1 MSVRD
6 PDQPARPAGSFW
18 SRRVVAPIVR
28 QLKQGVTPEMV
39 ALTVALGLVIGVFP
53 ILGSTT
59 LLCGIAAAA
68 LGLNQ
73 PIIQLV
79 NYFAYPAQLL
89 ALIPFYR
96 AGESLFN
103 RPHLPLS
110 MPMLIER
117 FRADV
122 GQFFSDFGMVA
133 VGGIVVWCL
142 VAPFVAAAVYYLTR
156 PPLRLLASR
165 ARAGRTA

>member
-1 MSVRD
+1 MSELT
-6 PDQPARPAGSFW
+6 PSGPNGSWW
-18 SRRVVAPIVR
+18 SRRVVAPILR
-28 QLKQGVTPEMV
+28 QLKQGVTPEQV
-39 ALTVALGLVIGVFP
+39 ALTIALGLVIGVFP

-79 NYFAYPAQLL
+79 NYVAYPAQLV

-110 MPMLIER
+110 IPMLIER
-117 FRADV
+117 FRADA

-133 VGGIVVWCL
+133 VQGIVVWCL
-142 VAPFVAAAVYYLTR
+142 VAPFVAATVYYLTR
-156 PPLRLLASR
+156 PSLRLLARR
-165 ARAGRTA
+165 ARRGAPE

>member
-1 MSVRD
+1 MSE
-6 PDQPARPAGSFW
+6 PAPESSDAPAGSFS
-18 SRRVVAPIVR
+18 SRRVVAPMVR
-28 QLKQGVTPEMV
+28 QLQQGVTPEM
-39 ALTVALGLVIGVFP
+39 VALGLVIGVFP

-68 LGLNQ
+68 RGLNQ

-79 NYFAYPAQLL
+79 NNFAYPAQLV

-110 MPMLIER
+110 IPMLIER
-117 FRADV
+117 FRADI
-122 GQFFSDFGMVA
+122 GQFFSDLGMVA
-133 VGGIVVWCL
+133 VQGIVVWCL
-142 VAPFVAAAVYYLTR
+142 LAPFVAATVYYLTR
-156 PPLRLLASR
+156 PPLRLLARR
-165 ARAGRTA
+165 ARAGRVA